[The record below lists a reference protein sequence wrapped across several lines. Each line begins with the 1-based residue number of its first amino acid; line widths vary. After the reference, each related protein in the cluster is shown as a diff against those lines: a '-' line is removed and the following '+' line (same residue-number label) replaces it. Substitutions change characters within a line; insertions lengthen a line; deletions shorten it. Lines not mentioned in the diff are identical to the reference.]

1 MLTIK
6 GRGNIILVII
16 DHIKTSPMAA
26 VEMHLLGNEMNFYS
40 KQEQRINNWTG
51 NESRELYGR

>member
-6 GRGNIILVII
+6 GRDNIILVII

-26 VEMHLLGNEMNFYS
+26 VEMHLLGNEMNVYS
-40 KQEQRINNWTG
+40 KQEQRINT
-51 NESRELYGR
+51 